1 LATKGIAMKIMN
13 CPLNGPRNIQE
24 FVWMGDVKRTPG
36 SACTDREWTDY
47 LFIES
52 NIAGEVDEWWLHAP
66 SNYLFVARR
75 NTLSDEILWTKTTI
89 EYFADDSK

>member
-1 LATKGIAMKIMN
+1 MKIMH

-24 FVWMGDVKRTPG
+24 FVWMGDVKKVPDQANC
-36 SACTDREWTDY
+36 SDAEWTDY
-47 LFIES
+47 LFIED

-75 NTLSDEILWTKTTI
+75 NTLTDEILWTKKASD
-89 EYFADDSK
+89 YFTDGAA

>member
-1 LATKGIAMKIMN
+1 MKIMH

-24 FVWMGDVKRTPG
+24 FVWMGDVKKVPDQANC
-36 SACTDREWTDY
+36 SDAEWTDY
-47 LFIES
+47 LFIED

-75 NTLSDEILWTKTTI
+75 NTLTDEILWTKKPSDYLTDG
-89 EYFADDSK
+89 AA

>member
-1 LATKGIAMKIMN
+1 MKIMN

-52 NIAGEVDEWWLHAP
+52 NIAGAH

>member
-1 LATKGIAMKIMN
+1 
-13 CPLNGPRNIQE
+13 
-24 FVWMGDVKRTPG
+24 MGDVKSIPA

-89 EYFADDSK
+89 EYFADSSK

>member
-1 LATKGIAMKIMN
+1 MKIMN

-24 FVWMGDVKRTPG
+24 FVWMGDVKSIPDG
-36 SACTDREWTDY
+36 ACTDRAWTDY

-89 EYFADDSK
+89 EYFADSSK